1 MNWLLYTILIMFILV
16 LIIVVISQIIQ
27 QVNHKKKINELQNSF
42 LNLQK
47 KQKLLSK
54 KVVLISN
61 FKKYYNNSVEEL
73 FDEIINLQKIFL
85 KIITS
90 KKTD

>member
-1 MNWLLYTILIMFILV
+1 MNWLLYAILIMFILV

-42 LNLQK
+42 LNLQE
-47 KQKLLSK
+47 KQKLLNK